1 MAGQVIRDAMGRAVR
16 FAGVDLDITERKEAE
31 GRRAML
37 TRELDHR
44 AKNMLAVV
52 QSVLHLSKADSIAEF
67 TAAVSGRIQALSR
80 AHTLLSES
88 RWQGVELHRIVDE
101 EIVPFR
107 NPEGAE
113 GESPRIRT
121 SGPVVALP
129 PSTAQSLAVA
139 LHELVTNAAKY
150 GALSQPG
157 GQVALLWEQGPEGL
171 ALTWSEDGGPAA
183 SVPTRRGF
191 GTRVIAASVEQ
202 QLGGKARFDWRPAGL
217 R

>member
-1 MAGQVIRDAMGRAVR
+1 
-16 FAGVDLDITERKEAE
+16 
-31 GRRAML
+31 ML

-52 QSVLHLSKADSIAEF
+52 QSVLHLSKADTIAEF
-67 TAAVSGRIQALSR
+67 TAAVGGRIQALSR

-107 NPEGAE
+107 NTEDAE
-113 GESPRIRT
+113 TEAPRIHAK
-121 SGPVVALP
+121 GPVVSLP

-150 GALSQPG
+150 GALSRSSM
-157 GQVALLWEQGPEGL
+157 VEASSAAVRSATRSSSSRFSCSSWRLL
-171 ALTWSEDGGPAA
+171 
-183 SVPTRRGF
+183 R
-191 GTRVIAASVEQ
+191 
-202 QLGGKARFDWRPAGL
+202 
-217 R
+217 